1 MKLPLLIIVGPTAV
15 GKTALSVEVAARLGA
30 EIISGDSMQVYRGM
44 DIGTAKIRPAE
55 TRGVPHHLIDILDP
69 DEPFSVA
76 DFQERVDQAIQ
87 AIWSRGRLPILVGG
101 TGLYVRAVRLAYTFV
116 EGSEADPELRARLA
130 REEELHG
137 PGHLHRRLMTVDPVA
152 AAKLHPNDTRR
163 IIRALE
169 VWERTGTRISE
180 TQTADQAEPRYDD
193 LFIGLNMERERLYE
207 RIDAR
212 VDQMMAEGFEAEV
225 AALMQRYP
233 PGPKLLTSMNS
244 LGYRELI
251 HCRRGLSTR
260 EEAVYLIKRNTRRF
274 AKRQLTWFRRE
285 PDLRWFEVD
294 PAVGI
299 APIADQVVALAKAKW
314 GGLFHWE

>member
-76 DFQERVDQAIQ
+76 EFQERVDQAIQ
-87 AIWSRGRLPILVGG
+87 SIWARGRLPILVGG

-116 EGSEADPELRARLA
+116 EGSEADPALRARLA
-130 REEELHG
+130 REEEVHG
-137 PGHLHRRLMTVDPVA
+137 PGYLHRRLAAVDPAA

-180 TQTADQAEPRYDD
+180 TQTAESAEPRYDD
-193 LFIGLNMERERLYE
+193 LFIGLNMERDRLYE

-225 AALMQRYP
+225 AALMRRYP

-251 HCRRGLSTR
+251 HYRRGLSTR
-260 EEAVYLIKRNTRRF
+260 DEAVYLIKRNTRRF

-285 PDLRWFEVD
+285 PDLRWVEVD
-294 PAVGI
+294 PSVGI
-299 APIADQVVALAKAKW
+299 APIADQVCALAKAKW